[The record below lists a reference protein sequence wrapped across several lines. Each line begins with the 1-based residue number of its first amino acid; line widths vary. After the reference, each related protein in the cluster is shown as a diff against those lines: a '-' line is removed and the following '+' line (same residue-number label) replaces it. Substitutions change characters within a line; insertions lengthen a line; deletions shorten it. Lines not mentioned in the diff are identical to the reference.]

1 MCHCLQLAASRRS
14 IGKRFSPDP
23 ITLERRPRRS
33 MSFASLYLNP
43 SILRSMN
50 RGVDLWCRLFAGE
63 KSCLSSEFYSCRFLF
78 WH

>member
-1 MCHCLQLAASRRS
+1 MEHRYFSMKEFKAFVVEATGQVKLRWLGLSR
-14 IGKRFSPDP
+14 DV
-23 ITLERRPRRS
+23 LN
-33 MSFASLYLNP
+33 LNP

-50 RGVDLWCRLFAGE
+50 RGVDLWCRLFARE